1 MHNQVFGTPAS
12 INCYLIDTMRTLSAI
27 FTLAAVVTFTVVPY
41 LTDWHAHYLGDRV
54 EEVGGDLGQG
64 NPGRSTHHKDCQWLV
79 GTGGVQATLTL
90 TAIVFGF
97 NDFSPWVAN
106 TPRPCFTF
114 SLSAFHSRAPPNI
127 LS

>member
-1 MHNQVFGTPAS
+1 
-12 INCYLIDTMRTLSAI
+12 MRTLSAI

-41 LTDWHAHYLGDRV
+41 LTDWHPHYLGDRV
-54 EEVGGDLGQG
+54 EEMGGDLGQG
-64 NPGRSTHHKDCQWLV
+64 NPGRSTHHKDCHWLA

-97 NDFSPWVAN
+97 NDFSPWVAT
-106 TPRPCFTF
+106 TPRPCFTSF
-114 SLSAFHSRAPPNI
+114 LSTFYSRAPPNI